1 MEGPQGLSSP
11 RPTRRALRVALEA
24 LTNEPQ
30 GPERDR
36 ALAAGYCEL
45 ARLEFDI
52 GDDPSA
58 ALRASSAALAAL
70 PPEAERPAG
79 EPRPPDS
86 LRARALVERS
96 AARARGHDPEGC
108 LADVAR
114 TLVELLRLRVDPE
127 SPDLRCSLAR
137 VEASRARALVELGE
151 PELALEACA
160 IARDLLGPGPASEAE
175 RILPEVAAV
184 EVRGW
189 IVFGHPE
196 QGGNIV
202 AAALEAPE
210 AGTPSP
216 IRAELLVLAARVASG
231 PAQVAAL
238 ELAESYLAN
247 AESRG
252 AEFVLR
258 WAALELARAK
268 VLAPNDPQGARLAFA
283 AARSRLEPALEA
295 GRSDLLVPLLR
306 IYGVELNTLS
316 SAGAGVAG
324 DDEWVRLERVLR
336 VACRSL
342 ERGPVTAAQRRAWQA
357 LLGSLPAQTAIR
369 TAPAPLRAT
378 VQELAT
384 LLGQPTPHPLVEEE
398 RSAPVPAT

>member
-1 MEGPQGLSSP
+1 LVEGSQGLSSP

-24 LTNEPQ
+24 LTNEPR
-30 GPERDR
+30 GADRDR

-45 ARLEFDI
+45 ARLELDI

-70 PPEAERPAG
+70 PPEAQRPAG
-79 EPRPPDS
+79 EPRPPNS

-114 TLVELLRLRVDPE
+114 TLVELLRLRVDAA

-137 VEASRARALVELGE
+137 VEAARARALLELGE

-175 RILPEVAAV
+175 RILPEVAAI

-189 IVFGHPE
+189 ILFGHPE
-196 QGGNIV
+196 QGGNVV
-202 AAALEAPE
+202 AAALEGDEGAL
-210 AGTPSP
+210 PSP
-216 IRAELLVLAARVASG
+216 IRAELLVLAARVSSG
-231 PAQVAAL
+231 PAQVSAL
-238 ELAESYLAN
+238 EVAESYLSA
-247 AESRG
+247 AASRG

-268 VLAPNDPQGARLAFA
+268 ALAPNDPQGARLAFA
-283 AARSRLEPALEA
+283 AARSRLEPALET

-306 IYGVELNTLS
+306 IYGVEINTLPS
-316 SAGAGVAG
+316 SGPNE
-324 DDEWVRLERVLR
+324 DEWVRLDRVLR

-342 ERGPVTAAQRRAWQA
+342 ERGPATAAQRRAWQS

-369 TAPAPLRAT
+369 TAPAPLRGT
-378 VQELAT
+378 VQDLAT

-398 RSAPVPAT
+398 HSAPVSVT

>member
-1 MEGPQGLSSP
+1 
-11 RPTRRALRVALEA
+11 
-24 LTNEPQ
+24 
-30 GPERDR
+30 
-36 ALAAGYCEL
+36 
-45 ARLEFDI
+45 
-52 GDDPSA
+52 
-58 ALRASSAALAAL
+58 
-70 PPEAERPAG
+70 
-79 EPRPPDS
+79 
-86 LRARALVERS
+86 
-96 AARARGHDPEGC
+96 
-108 LADVAR
+108 VAR
-114 TLVELLRLRVDPE
+114 TLVELLRLRVDAE

-137 VEASRARALVELGE
+137 VEASRARALLELGE

-160 IARDLLGPGPASEAE
+160 ISRDLLGPGPESEAE

-184 EVRGW
+184 EVRAW
-189 IVFGHPE
+189 ILFGHPE
-196 QGGNIV
+196 QGGNVV

-210 AGTPSP
+210 PSRPSP
-216 IRAELLVLAARVASG
+216 IRAELLVLAARVSSG
-231 PAQVAAL
+231 PAQISAL
-238 ELAESYLAN
+238 ELAETYLAS
-247 AESRG
+247 AEARG
-252 AEFVLR
+252 AAFVQR

-295 GRSDLLVPLLR
+295 GRSDLLVSLLR
-306 IYGVELNTLS
+306 IYAVEINTLPS
-316 SAGAGVAG
+316 EGE
-324 DDEWVRLERVLR
+324 DEWVRLDRVLR

-342 ERGPVTAAQRRAWQA
+342 ERGPATGSQRRAWQG